1 MFHKRLLKE
10 FPENKS
16 IVIGIIASQWISL
29 LANISLVYFTA
40 TLLLLMYKGEWDS
53 KTAFPYIM
61 FLIGVAVIRG
71 SMYYIG
77 DKLSAKA
84 SENVKKKLREKL
96 YHTVIESEL
105 SYKENM
111 SSAEVVQLSTEG
123 VEQLEIYFGKFVPQF
138 FYSLLAPVTLFVV
151 AQRMSFKVALVLL
164 LCVPLIP
171 MSIVLVQKLAKKIL
185 KKYWG
190 SYVGLGDSFLESLQG
205 LTTLKIFQ
213 ADERY
218 AKKMDEEAEN
228 FRKITMKVLVMQLNS
243 ISVMDLSAYGSTAAG
258 IILSIFELRNG
269 NIDLRECIYLI
280 LTCAEFFL
288 PLRLLGSFFH
298 IAMNGNAAADKMF
311 DLFDKE
317 SETKVVTTKVPFETG
332 RIQFD
337 QVSFSY
343 GDKKVLEDISFTIPT
358 NRFTAIVGKSGC
370 GKSTIASLLMGDLT
384 PNMGTVTIGD
394 EKISRENKELFYKK
408 VTRVKHN
415 SYLFQGTVRENL
427 IMGNESAGEED
438 MYQALAR
445 VDLLDT
451 ITEKS
456 GLSMALTEKASNLSG
471 GQKQRLALARAILHN
486 SDIYI
491 FDEATSNVDVASE
504 NKIMEV
510 ILELAK
516 EKTVILI
523 SHRLANVE
531 IADQILVM
539 DNGTMV
545 ESGNHE
551 ELLHK
556 NGSYAE
562 LYQTQKELEAYAREA
577 MV

>member
-1 MFHKRLLKE
+1 MFNKRLLKE

-16 IVIGIIASQWISL
+16 LVIGIIASQWISL

-40 TLLLLMYKGEWDS
+40 TLLLSMYQGGWEIK
-53 KTAFPYIM
+53 KAYPYIV
-61 FLIGVAVIRG
+61 FLIGVVAVRG
-71 SMYYIG
+71 VMYYTG

-84 SENVKKKLREKL
+84 SENVKKKLRERL
-96 YHTVIESEL
+96 YHTVLESEG
-105 SYKENM
+105 SYKESM
-111 SSAEVVQLSTEG
+111 SSAEVVQLSTDG

-151 AQRMSFKVALVLL
+151 AQTMSIKVALVLL

-171 MSIVLVQKLAKKIL
+171 MSIVVVQKLAKRIL

-243 ISVMDLSAYGSTAAG
+243 ISVMDLSAYGSTAVG
-258 IILSIFELRNG
+258 IILSIFELRSG

-298 IAMNGNAAADKMF
+298 IAMNGNAAADKIF
-311 DLFDKE
+311 NLLEKE
-317 SETKVVTTKVPFETG
+317 STEATTKVSFAAGE
-332 RIQFD
+332 IKFD
-337 QVSFSY
+337 KVSFAY
-343 GDKKVLEDISFTIPT
+343 EDKNVINEISFTIPK
-358 NRFTAIVGKSGC
+358 NRYTAIVGKSGC
-370 GKSTIASLLMGDLT
+370 GKSTVASLLMGDIIPKL
-384 PNMGTVTIGD
+384 GTVTIGGNQLTN
-394 EKISRENKELFYKK
+394 ENKESFYKQ

-427 IMGNESAGEED
+427 LMGNETAGDEA
-438 MYQALAR
+438 MYQALAK

-451 ITEKS
+451 ITAKG
-456 GLSMALTEKASNLSG
+456 GLSMVLTEKASNLSG

-486 SDIYI
+486 SEIYI

-516 EKTVILI
+516 VKTVIVI

-531 IADQILVM
+531 IADQLLVM
-539 DNGTMV
+539 ENGLIT
-545 ESGNHE
+545 ESGTHK
-551 ELLHK
+551 ELLEK
-556 NGSYAE
+556 KGSYAG
-562 LYQTQKELEAYAREA
+562 LYQAQKELEAYAKEVA
-577 MV
+577 V

>member
-1 MFHKRLLKE
+1 MFNKRLLKE

-16 IVIGIIASQWISL
+16 LVIGIIASQGVSL

-40 TLLLLMYKGEWDS
+40 TLLL
-53 KTAFPYIM
+53 
-61 FLIGVAVIRG
+61 
-71 SMYYIG
+71 SMYQGGWEIKKAYAYIGFLVGVVVVRGAMYYAG

-84 SENVKKKLREKL
+84 SENVKKKLRERL
-96 YHTVIESEL
+96 YHTVLESES
-105 SYKENM
+105 SYKESM

-151 AQRMSFKVALVLL
+151 AQTMSLKVSLVLL

-171 MSIVLVQKLAKKIL
+171 MSIVIVQKLAKRIL

-243 ISVMDLSAYGSTAAG
+243 ISVMDLSAYGSTAVG
-258 IILSIFELRNG
+258 IILSIFELRSG

-298 IAMNGNAAADKMF
+298 IAMNGNAAADKIF
-311 DLFDKE
+311 NLLDQE
-317 SETKVVTTKVPFETG
+317 STEVRKKVTFETG
-332 RIQFD
+332 EIKFER
-337 QVSFSY
+337 VSFAY
-343 GDKKVLEDISFTIPT
+343 EDKNVINEVSFTIPKH
-358 NRFTAIVGKSGC
+358 RFTAIVGKSGC
-370 GKSTIASLLMGDLT
+370 GKSTVASLLMGDII
-384 PNMGTVTIGD
+384 PNTGMVTIGD
-394 EKISRENKELFYKK
+394 KQISNENKESFYKQ

-427 IMGNESAGEED
+427 LMGNEAAGDEE
-438 MYQALAR
+438 MYQALAK

-451 ITEKS
+451 ITEKG
-456 GLSMALTEKASNLSG
+456 GLSMVLTEKASNLSG

-486 SDIYI
+486 SEIYI
-491 FDEATSNVDVASE
+491 FDEATSNVDVTSE

-516 EKTVILI
+516 VKTVIVI
-523 SHRLANVE
+523 SHRLANIE

-539 DNGTMV
+539 DKGQIT
-545 ESGNHE
+545 ESGNHQ
-551 ELLHK
+551 ELLEK
-556 NGSYAE
+556 KGFYAG
-562 LYQTQKELEAYAREA
+562 LNQAQKELEAYAKEVA
-577 MV
+577 V

>member
-1 MFHKRLLKE
+1 MFNKRLLKE

-16 IVIGIIASQWISL
+16 LVMGIIASQWVSL

-40 TLLLLMYKGEWDS
+40 TLLLSMYQGEWEI
-53 KTAFPYIM
+53 KKAYAYIG
-61 FLIGVAVIRG
+61 FLVGVVVVRG
-71 SMYYIG
+71 AMYYAG

-84 SENVKKKLREKL
+84 SENVKKKLRERL
-96 YHTVIESEL
+96 YHTVLESES
-105 SYKENM
+105 SYKESM

-151 AQRMSFKVALVLL
+151 AQTMSLKVSLVLL

-171 MSIVLVQKLAKKIL
+171 MSIVIVQKLAKRIL

-243 ISVMDLSAYGSTAAG
+243 ISVMDLSAYGSTAVG
-258 IILSIFELRNG
+258 IILSIFELRSG
-269 NIDLRECIYLI
+269 NIDVRECIYLI

-298 IAMNGNAAADKMF
+298 IAMNGNAAADKIF
-311 DLFDKE
+311 NLLDQE
-317 SETKVVTTKVPFETG
+317 STEVRKKVTFETG
-332 RIQFD
+332 EIKFER
-337 QVSFSY
+337 VSFAY
-343 GDKKVLEDISFTIPT
+343 EDKNVINEVSFTIPKH
-358 NRFTAIVGKSGC
+358 RFTAIVGKSGC
-370 GKSTIASLLMGDLT
+370 GKSTVASLLMGDII
-384 PNMGTVTIGD
+384 PNTGMVTIGD
-394 EKISRENKELFYKK
+394 KQISNENKESFYKQ

-427 IMGNESAGEED
+427 LMGNEAAGDEE
-438 MYQALAR
+438 MYQALAK

-451 ITEKS
+451 ITEKG
-456 GLSMALTEKASNLSG
+456 GLSMVLTEKASNLSG
-471 GQKQRLALARAILHN
+471 GQMQRLALARAILHN
-486 SDIYI
+486 SEIYI
-491 FDEATSNVDVASE
+491 FDEATSNVDVTSE

-516 EKTVILI
+516 VKTVIVI
-523 SHRLANVE
+523 SHRLANIE

-539 DNGTMV
+539 DKGQIT
-545 ESGNHE
+545 ESGNHQ
-551 ELLHK
+551 ELLEK
-556 NGSYAE
+556 KGFYAG
-562 LYQTQKELEAYAREA
+562 LNQAQKELEAYAKEVA
-577 MV
+577 V

>member
-1 MFHKRLLKE
+1 
-10 FPENKS
+10 
-16 IVIGIIASQWISL
+16 
-29 LANISLVYFTA
+29 
-40 TLLLLMYKGEWDS
+40 
-53 KTAFPYIM
+53 
-61 FLIGVAVIRG
+61 
-71 SMYYIG
+71 
-77 DKLSAKA
+77 
-84 SENVKKKLREKL
+84 
-96 YHTVIESEL
+96 
-105 SYKENM
+105 M

-138 FYSLLAPVTLFVV
+138 FYSLLAPVTLFIV
-151 AQRMSFKVALVLL
+151 AQTMSIKVASVLL

-171 MSIVLVQKLAKKIL
+171 MSIVIVQKLAKRVL

-228 FRKITMKVLVMQLNS
+228 FRKITMRVLVMQLNS
-243 ISVMDLSAYGSTAAG
+243 ISVMDLSAYGSTAVG

-298 IAMNGNAAADKMF
+298 IAMNGNAAADKIF
-311 DLFDKE
+311 NLLDRELPAITE
-317 SETKVVTTKVPFETG
+317 
-332 RIQFD
+332 
-337 QVSFSY
+337 
-343 GDKKVLEDISFTIPT
+343 KKVFESGDIKFDSVCFAYEEKAVIKDISFSIPK
-358 NRFTAIVGKSGC
+358 NNFTAIVGKSGC
-370 GKSTIASLLMGDLT
+370 GKSTVVSLLMGDIIPQAGAVT
-384 PNMGTVTIGD
+384 MGNEQIT
-394 EKISRENKELFYKK
+394 RENKESFYKK

-415 SYLFQGTVRENL
+415 SYLFKGTVRENL
-427 IMGNESAGEED
+427 LMGNDAAKDED
-438 MYQALAR
+438 MYDALAQ

-451 ITEKS
+451 IMEKG
-456 GLSMALTEKASNLSG
+456 GLFMELTEKASNLSG

-486 SDIYI
+486 SEIYI
-491 FDEATSNVDVASE
+491 FDEATSNVDVTSE

-523 SHRLANVE
+523 SHRLANVKR
-531 IADQILVM
+531 ADQILVM
-539 DNGTMV
+539 EEGQLR
-545 ESGNHE
+545 EEGKHE
-551 ELLHK
+551 ELMNK
-556 NGSYAE
+556 KG
-562 LYQTQKELEAYAREA
+562 LYHQLYKTQSELETYAKEVA
-577 MV
+577 L